1 MSWLLLNSVFSKI
14 FSGLWDVCFGHYLAT
29 KNLNVAFCLLF
40 LMLPNFRHA
49 QKAKFHVTGLSIF
62 TFYFP
67 VSCYILFLFPPPPPL
82 FFFSWAFTMLHFGR
96 KSFHEN
102 QENCEIISQFT
113 IYYLKG
119 GRDGVK
125 WSKTLIGIFC
135 STLRVFFFG
144 ILSHLFNW
152 IVLICVYMSME
163 RWLIHKLGGKVVYD
177 H

>member
-14 FSGLWDVCFGHYLAT
+14 FSGLWDVCFGRYLAT

-49 QKAKFHVTGLSIF
+49 QKAKFHVTELSIF
-62 TFYFP
+62 TLYFP
-67 VSCYILFLFPPPPPL
+67 VSCCILFLFPPPPFFL
-82 FFFSWAFTMLHFGR
+82 FLGIYYASLWKEKFSWKPGELW
-96 KSFHEN
+96 N
-102 QENCEIISQFT
+102 NFT
-113 IYYLKG
+113 IHNLLFERGKRWG
-119 GRDGVK
+119 GVEQDSYWNFLFNLV
-125 WSKTLIGIFC
+125 C
-135 STLRVFFFG
+135 FFFG

>member
-49 QKAKFHVTGLSIF
+49 QKAKFHVTELSIF

-67 VSCYILFLFPPPPPL
+67 FSCYIIFLFPPP
-82 FFFSWAFTMLHFGR
+82 FFFLFLGIYYASLLKEKFSWKPGELWNNFTIH
-96 KSFHEN
+96 
-102 QENCEIISQFT
+102 

-119 GRDGVK
+119 GRDGVE

-135 STLRVFFFG
+135 STLHVFFLAFCRTC
-144 ILSHLFNW
+144 LTELCSF
-152 IVLICVYMSME
+152 VYTC
-163 RWLIHKLGGKVVYD
+163 RWKD
-177 H
+177 DSFTN

>member
-40 LMLPNFRHA
+40 LVLPNFRHA
-49 QKAKFHVTGLSIF
+49 QKAKFHVTELSIF
-62 TFYFP
+62 TLYFP
-67 VSCYILFLFPPPPPL
+67 VSCYILFLFPPPPP

-119 GRDGVK
+119 GRDGVE

-135 STLRVFFFG
+135 STMHVFFLAFCCTC
-144 ILSHLFNW
+144 LTELCSF
-152 IVLICVYMSME
+152 VYTC
-163 RWLIHKLGGKVVYD
+163 RWKD
-177 H
+177 DSFTN

>member
-67 VSCYILFLFPPPPPL
+67 VSCYILFLFPPPPPPL

-113 IYYLKG
+113 FIIWKG
-119 GRDGVK
+119 EEMG
-125 WSKTLIGIFC
+125 WSGARLLLEFSVQPC
-135 STLRVFFFG
+135 MFFFFW
-144 ILSHLFNW
+144 HF
-152 IVLICVYMSME
+152 VAPV
-163 RWLIHKLGGKVVYD
+163 
-177 H
+177 

>member
-49 QKAKFHVTGLSIF
+49 QKAKFHVTELSIF

-67 VSCYILFLFPPPPPL
+67 VSCYILFLFPPPPPFFL
-82 FFFSWAFTMLHFGR
+82 FLGIYYASLWKEKFSWKPGELW
-96 KSFHEN
+96 N
-102 QENCEIISQFT
+102 NFT
-113 IYYLKG
+113 IHNLLFERGKRWG
-119 GRDGVK
+119 GVEQDSY
-125 WSKTLIGIFC
+125 WNFLFNLAC
-135 STLRVFFFG
+135 FFFG

>member
-40 LMLPNFRHA
+40 LVLPNFRHA
-49 QKAKFHVTGLSIF
+49 QKAKFHVTELSIF
-62 TFYFP
+62 TLYFP
-67 VSCYILFLFPPPPPL
+67 VSCYILFLFPPPP

-119 GRDGVK
+119 GRDGVE

-135 STLRVFFFG
+135 STMHVFFFG
-144 ILSHLFNW
+144 ILLHLFNW